1 MKWQWSPPI
10 TLWRVRPHNPSTKV
24 SRARLLQG
32 SAMKLLKVSQRV
44 RVLLQ
49 NAYLFNSSPC
59 LGTGH
64 EPLLVRLNSLCLP
77 GLGGYAVFLAVHEIS
92 LPRASVL
99 SHMVSYTHHY
109 IVEYWFMAPHLTSHV
124 PQSSFCLI
132 LWNGLVDINDT
143 SVTANWIVRVIMS
156 ELISVVLQGLE
167 ELRSYSCFN
176 VRPKAG

>member
-1 MKWQWSPPI
+1 
-10 TLWRVRPHNPSTKV
+10 
-24 SRARLLQG
+24 
-32 SAMKLLKVSQRV
+32 MKLLKVSQRV

-77 GLGGYAVFLAVHEIS
+77 GLGGYALFLAVHEIS

-109 IVEYWFMAPHLTSHV
+109 IVYMCRSPPSV
-124 PQSSFCLI
+124 SFFGMGLWILMIHRLQLI
-132 LWNGLVDINDT
+132 
-143 SVTANWIVRVIMS
+143 
-156 ELISVVLQGLE
+156 ELFG
-167 ELRSYSCFN
+167 
-176 VRPKAG
+176 